1 MTAEELSQANPP
13 NLEESLRRYAD
24 LLVRFGVNLQPGQSL
39 RIGAEL
45 AHAPLVRLVTEA
57 AYVAGARY
65 VHVDWT
71 DTPLAKSRL
80 VHSEPEHLT
89 YLPDYEVAF
98 HEQMVAEGWAR
109 LALVGSTFPKLLQ
122 DVDPAAM
129 RTVAVTRAQR
139 LNFYRKAMMANQ
151 MQWCVAAVP
160 TPAWAT
166 QVFADVAEEDALER
180 LWATILRTCRV
191 DRADPVAAWQ
201 QHDGAMKQ
209 VVDYL
214 MAQDVRSLHFLDEAV
229 GPDGKPLTDLTIG
242 LTDRPRWLGASA
254 QRPDGIPFMP
264 NMPTEEVFTTPHNQ
278 RAEGYARLSRP
289 AFPFQRE
296 VRGAV
301 VHFAGGEV
309 VDFDA
314 VEGREVLEEF
324 FRLDGTR
331 RLGEVALVDS
341 RSPVGQAGVIFH
353 EILFDENAAC
363 HIAFGEAYPDGV
375 VDGSKLPEAELR
387 SLGVNKADAHLDVMI
402 GTPTLRLTGLTADGR
417 EVAIMEQ
424 GQFVAAVTGGQSQ

>member
-1 MTAEELSQANPP
+1 MTAEEVSQANPSEL
-13 NLEESLRRYAD
+13 NERLRRYAE

-45 AHAPLVRLVTEA
+45 EHAPLVRLA
-57 AYVAGARY
+57 AEFAYTIGAPYVQ
-65 VHVDWT
+65 VDWT
-71 DTPLAKSRL
+71 DTPLAKARL
-80 VHSEPEHLT
+80 VHGAPEHLT
-89 YLPDYEVAF
+89 YLPDYEITR

-109 LALVGSTFPKLLQ
+109 LALVGPSFPELLQ
-122 DVDPAAM
+122 DVEPVAM
-129 RTVAVTRAQR
+129 RTVAVTRSQK
-139 LNFYRKAMMANQ
+139 LKFYTQAMMANQ
-151 MQWCVAAVP
+151 MQWCVAGVP
-160 TPAWAT
+160 TAAWAK
-166 QVFADVAEEDALER
+166 QVFADIPEGDALAR
-180 LWATILRTCRV
+180 LWETVLRTCRV

-201 QHDGAMKQ
+201 QHDQAMKQ

-214 MAQDVRSLHFLDEAV
+214 MSQDVRSLHFLDEAL

-242 LTDRPRWLGASA
+242 LTDRPCWLGASA
-254 QRPDGIPFMP
+254 QRPDGLAFMP

-314 VEGREVLEEF
+314 EEGRDVLEEF

-341 RSPVGQAGVIFH
+341 RSPVGQAGVVFH

-375 VDGSKLPEAELR
+375 VDGSKLPDDELR
-387 SLGVNKADAHLDVMI
+387 ALGVNKADAHLDVMI

-417 EVAIMEQ
+417 EVAIMER
-424 GQFVAAVTGGQSQ
+424 GQFVPAVTGGESK